1 MTSEDLAFYRGLI
14 NARNEALKEA
24 HDALRSNAS
33 DRERNNAK
41 AAIEDV
47 LPELSQ

>member
-1 MTSEDLAFYRGLI
+1 MTEDDLMLYRGMI
-14 NARNEALKEA
+14 NARDAALKEA

-47 LPELSQ
+47 LPELQR